1 MPGRVGDENLAS
13 FEIVTD
19 GMLFAPVYRNVFRN
33 DINVGD
39 DKEAV
44 SAWLAIAIEGKLV
57 RSSASNLVSFHGQK
71 LGLSMALCSI
81 LQETV
86 CRAGR
91 DLVSQI
97 ACETVAF
104 QFKKLSS
111 Y

>member
-33 DINVGD
+33 DVNVED
-39 DKEAV
+39 DEEAV
-44 SAWLAIAIEGKLV
+44 SAWVAIAVEGKLV

>member
-1 MPGRVGDENLAS
+1 MECCSHR
-13 FEIVTD
+13 
-19 GMLFAPVYRNVFRN
+19 VYRNVFRN
-33 DINVGD
+33 VNVRD
-39 DKEAV
+39 DEEAV
-44 SAWLAIAIEGKLV
+44 AARLAIAIEGKLV
-57 RSSASNLVSFHGQK
+57 RSSASKLVLFVGQK
-71 LGLSMALCSI
+71 LGLSMALCSV
-81 LQETV
+81 LQGAV